1 MDPIT
6 VGWHARIDRARATEE
21 YRDARRAVVNG
32 ASALVLAYP
41 ADERTGVLQSVGGW
55 SALIRSYI
63 DMATAGAKER
73 PLPNGIGMPTAE
85 AWWVWRALADDI
97 EGIRFEAQ
105 RKTMEAP

>member
-1 MDPIT
+1 
-6 VGWHARIDRARATEE
+6 
-21 YRDARRAVVNG
+21 
-32 ASALVLAYP
+32 
-41 ADERTGVLQSVGGW
+41 
-55 SALIRSYI
+55 
-63 DMATAGAKER
+63 MATAGAKER